1 MNTTSN
7 FSRRLKQRTTMQ
19 PFRKCHLQILRALYA
34 GQVGSDVVAIDHQD
48 HGEKS
53 ANKSLM
59 IDDEDEDV
67 DNNNSTVD
75 DGGSDMSDDANVQ
88 EEGELNKKFNN
99 DVSSGHAAEES
110 PVGNEVWVLIDQ
122 FLKRRSE
129 YHPYKERSNHWS
141 KVNDEAKSRIEHL
154 SSISSFMMEEEEK
167 KPLPSILSR
176 ARQSLTPRTPTLFS
190 MMGRGTGAL
199 GTNLSLT
206 PQSSNRNANNDNKL
220 SQNDIELVSSIP
232 SWNLINQMLQRRS
245 RLCTESCHSFRSQP
259 FLTQLHDE
267 AQMRCNVLKEVL
279 QKLKMEEVVGSNK
292 HVAENNKKREGLAM
306 MMNPARKRQRLEGGT
321 AGTSSLSH
329 FFSSGKSTLASTT
342 DVSDDGNYDK
352 QSCEDNNDAIM
363 EAQMKLCLWS
373 SLLSSVKEITDESC

>member
-1 MNTTSN
+1 M
-7 FSRRLKQRTTMQ
+7 QRTTMQ
-19 PFRKCHLQILRALYA
+19 PFRKCHLQILRSLYDD
-34 GQVGSDVVAIDHQD
+34 GQIAGSDVETIDRHQD
-48 HGEKS
+48 GGEKS

-59 IDDEDEDV
+59 IHDEDEDV
-67 DNNNSTVD
+67 DNSTVD
-75 DGGSDMSDDANVQ
+75 DGGSEMSDDANVK
-88 EEGELNKKFNN
+88 EEGELNKKVNN
-99 DVSSGHAAEES
+99 DVSSGYAAEES

-267 AQMRCNVLKEVL
+267 AQMRCNVLKGVL

-321 AGTSSLSH
+321 ARTSSLCQ
-329 FFSSGKSTLASTT
+329 FFSSGKSTLESTT
-342 DVSDDGNYDK
+342 GISDDGNYDK